1 MCPGV
6 FSQQQRLAGATS
18 CFRHTHPSAAIYTA
32 ILHVHTSAS
41 ACIVPKHTPTRP
53 TTSLCSCIHISLNS
67 PQSHHHR
74 LVSCNRTHSW
84 KAVATWKWD
93 AKDDTCGICRMAF
106 DGSLARPC
114 NVPTCNERAIYPPAT
129 SVPYGYLQRACHVPT
144 CNERASRLPPV
155 PSWIDISH
163 SLCAPLD
170 SRPALCSHSGCC
182 PDCKIPGDDCPL
194 VWGVCSHV
202 FHMHCILKWIQAQQ
216 VGVALAFTASP
227 HFTSLPTHHFA
238 LCSSNGTNPSLFVL
252 PSTAAQHD
260 TTHSLSVMPS
270 TAAQHDTTHSLFV
283 MPSTTA
289 QQHGCCLTL

>member
-1 MCPGV
+1 VPYAHL
-6 FSQQQRLAGATS
+6 QR
-18 CFRHTHPSAAIYTA
+18 
-32 ILHVHTSAS
+32 
-41 ACIVPKHTPTRP
+41 AC
-53 TTSLCSCIHISLNS
+53 HI
-67 PQSHHHR
+67 
-74 LVSCNRTHSW
+74 
-84 KAVATWKWD
+84 
-93 AKDDTCGICRMAF
+93 
-106 DGSLARPC
+106 
-114 NVPTCNERAIYPPAT
+114 PTCNERAIYPPAT
-129 SVPYGYLQRACHVPT
+129 SVPCGYLQRACHVPT

-270 TAAQHDTTHSLFV
+270 T
-283 MPSTTA
+283 TA